1 MSVSVFYSCF
11 AGMIWVW
18 TFQGTIVGLKQ
29 EGFLRMNV
37 TLIII
42 LLCIIMSGYF
52 SATETAFSS
61 LNRIRI
67 KNMAD
72 KGNKRAALVLKLSE
86 DYDRLLSTI
95 LIGNNIVN
103 IACASL
109 STLLFVRLLG
119 EDAGASV
126 STAVTTVI
134 VLVFGEV
141 SPKSIA
147 KESPEKFSMFSAP
160 ILNFMAVLLTPLN
173 FLFKQWKKVLSR
185 FFHSSASQG
194 ITEEELITIV
204 EEARQDGGI
213 DEQEGDLLRNAL
225 EFNELKAADILTP
238 RIDVVGVNVCA
249 GAEEIASVFTKTGYS
264 RLPVYQDSIDN
275 IVGILYHKDF
285 YNKIYGTGKGI
296 KDVIRPALFITRHK
310 KISQLLQELQASN
323 HHIAVVIDE
332 FGGTVGI
339 VTLEDIL
346 EELVGEIWDEH
357 DEIIRSVEK
366 LSDDEFLVLGNANVD
381 KLLELLGY
389 DEETEAVTVN
399 GWIMNELQKLPEKG
413 DSFRFHEW
421 QITVMEM
428 EERRVKSARICRC
441 EQC

>member
-141 SPKSIA
+141 FYVFCSYS
-147 KESPEKFSMFSAP
+147 EFY
-160 ILNFMAVLLTPLN
+160 
-173 FLFKQWKKVLSR
+173 
-185 FFHSSASQG
+185 
-194 ITEEELITIV
+194 
-204 EEARQDGGI
+204 GGI
-213 DEQEGDLLRNAL
+213 A
-225 EFNELKAADILTP
+225 
-238 RIDVVGVNVCA
+238 
-249 GAEEIASVFTKTGYS
+249 YS
-264 RLPVYQDSIDN
+264 S
-275 IVGILYHKDF
+275 
-285 YNKIYGTGKGI
+285 
-296 KDVIRPALFITRHK
+296 
-310 KISQLLQELQASN
+310 
-323 HHIAVVIDE
+323 
-332 FGGTVGI
+332 
-339 VTLEDIL
+339 
-346 EELVGEIWDEH
+346 
-357 DEIIRSVEK
+357 
-366 LSDDEFLVLGNANVD
+366 
-381 KLLELLGY
+381 
-389 DEETEAVTVN
+389 
-399 GWIMNELQKLPEKG
+399 
-413 DSFRFHEW
+413 
-421 QITVMEM
+421 
-428 EERRVKSARICRC
+428 
-441 EQC
+441 

>member
-249 GAEEIASVFTKTGYS
+249 GAEEIASVFTETGYS

-421 QITVMEM
+421 QVSVMEM

>member
-1 MSVSVFYSCF
+1 M
-11 AGMIWVW
+11 
-18 TFQGTIVGLKQ
+18 GLKQ

-42 LLCIIMSGYF
+42 LLCIIMSAYF

-147 KESPEKFSMFSAP
+147 SLRRSFLCF
-160 ILNFMAVLLTPLN
+160 LL
-173 FLFKQWKKVLSR
+173 LF
-185 FFHSSASQG
+185 
-194 ITEEELITIV
+194 
-204 EEARQDGGI
+204 
-213 DEQEGDLLRNAL
+213 
-225 EFNELKAADILTP
+225 
-238 RIDVVGVNVCA
+238 
-249 GAEEIASVFTKTGYS
+249 
-264 RLPVYQDSIDN
+264 
-275 IVGILYHKDF
+275 
-285 YNKIYGTGKGI
+285 
-296 KDVIRPALFITRHK
+296 
-310 KISQLLQELQASN
+310 
-323 HHIAVVIDE
+323 
-332 FGGTVGI
+332 
-339 VTLEDIL
+339 
-346 EELVGEIWDEH
+346 
-357 DEIIRSVEK
+357 
-366 LSDDEFLVLGNANVD
+366 
-381 KLLELLGY
+381 
-389 DEETEAVTVN
+389 
-399 GWIMNELQKLPEKG
+399 
-413 DSFRFHEW
+413 
-421 QITVMEM
+421 
-428 EERRVKSARICRC
+428 
-441 EQC
+441 